1 VRYRH
6 HGRPAKLTLGPYPRM
21 GLADARDAAKE
32 ALRLVS
38 EGKNPTADRVT
49 LARLKRLPAPD
60 GGREFATVLDR
71 FIASQ
76 RTKGRRSTDKVKA
89 LLDKDAT
96 AFWQHRQI
104 DSITA
109 ADVVERIEAIVNRG
123 SPVAASRF
131 RAWVSKLF
139 NFAVKAQLRPD
150 NPARLTESPVDAK
163 ARQRKRRLDD
173 RELALVWN
181 AADQLGPQGRAALDP
196 DGAASQRS
204 LRHVAP

>member
-1 VRYRH
+1 MLFYPTFCQLCQQLEKCDFRYPR
-6 HGRPAKLTLGPYPRM
+6 YPRM
-21 GLADARDAAKE
+21 GLSDARDGAKE

-109 ADVVERIEAIVNRG
+109 ADVVERIEAIVQSRLARG
-123 SPVAASRF
+123 RIA
-131 RAWVSKLF
+131 VSGLGVQ
-139 NFAVKAQLRPD
+139 AVQLRGEG
-150 NPARLTESPVDAK
+150 PAMS
-163 ARQRKRRLDD
+163 RQSGTAHR
-173 RELALVWN
+173 
-181 AADQLGPQGRAALDP
+181 DP
-196 DGAASQRS
+196 R
-204 LRHVAP
+204 